1 MDYPKYSRN
10 VESCLSYLDLSKANQ
25 LKANSKY
32 MQKFWGFQSELFPFS
47 LRLSDVMVVPILIW
61 EDAALAFFSIHH
73 YHHCLLVFLPRHTID
88 TLW

>member
-1 MDYPKYSRN
+1 MGVPVAVR
-10 VESCLSYLDLSKANQ
+10 VV
-25 LKANSKY
+25 
-32 MQKFWGFQSELFPFS
+32 PFS

-88 TLW
+88 TLWKFNIAIEALAQSFHGYVNVYQRIVENHP